1 MIKSRS
7 PSQTPVMKAPAKS
20 PELTARSGLFSFG
33 QNKKPRKNRVNQNM
47 ELDLKRPNRPH
58 ATSAVTQARF
68 YPSFDQVTTEKS
80 PVQHQVM
87 LDSPKLVQRF
97 DLPEPRSSLSE
108 AVLNEISTGTSTS
121 TTTGAT
127 SMSTTTSTTI
137 KVNIISRSRETTTTK
152 PVTIKSIKP
161 TTNSTSTQTTT
172 LTTTAST
179 TSASTATKTT
189 TSTTSTTTTS
199 TTTTLTTTTTTP
211 TATTT
216 TSTTSS
222 SKTTTSSS
230 TVTSTTTTS
239 TTSTTTTT
247 RLTTTTL
254 NEKQETTSSFLLIDD
269 LSTTGEPRSA
279 LNQLEEKSGVISI
292 NEQANA
298 NPSEMIRTF
307 LEPLTTPSFEF
318 QFDLTTEATGLALA
332 DSVTSGKG

>member
-172 LTTTAST
+172 LTTT
-179 TSASTATKTT
+179 TSASTTTKTT
-189 TSTTSTTTTS
+189 TSTTTTTS
-199 TTTTLTTTTTTP
+199 ATTTLTTTTTTP